1 VLERSLAAVLLSS
14 TLVSLAVSSLAA
26 CTKGAPDQGPERPA
40 PGPSEPPGPS
50 DPKPDPASSTHAPQ
64 NPAKMNPP
72 APPTPQQPP
81 AQDTKRYVDWLAGE
95 GKAIKD
101 TAREDVALRVGDW
114 GFYDHG
120 GGPGQFLDRAG
131 VHKGG
136 KAIVNSDKG
145 AWHAFLTTPGL
156 DAAGA
161 LKRVAWLYAGGA
173 LVPPGLPPKLNHIDK
188 VTPPQLTVAGK
199 EATLQ
204 GWMLFPP
211 NMTSPMRVT
220 IKASEGA
227 TPTIAFEAA
236 AKLP

>member
-1 VLERSLAAVLLSS
+1 MLERPYVALLLASALS
-14 TLVSLAVSSLAA
+14 TAA
-26 CTKGAPDQGPERPA
+26 CTKAPSGDQAPERPSPVA
-40 PGPSEPPGPS
+40 PADTPPPTAE
-50 DPKPDPASSTHAPQ
+50 PASSSTAPQ
-64 NPAKMNPP
+64 NPPKMNPP
-72 APPTPQQPP
+72 APPTPAAP
-81 AQDTKRYVDWLAGE
+81 AAPDTKRYVDWLAAQ
-95 GKAIKD
+95 GKPLKD
-101 TAREDVALRVGDW
+101 TAREDVALRTGDW

-131 VHKGG
+131 VRKDGA
-136 KAIVNSDKG
+136 AIVNSDKG

-173 LVPPGLPPKLNHIDK
+173 LVPPGLPPKLGSAEK
-188 VTPPQLTVAGK
+188 VKAPTLTVAGK

-220 IKASEGA
+220 IKATEGA
-227 TPTIAFEAA
+227 TPVITFEAA
-236 AKLP
+236 AKVP

>member
-1 VLERSLAAVLLSS
+1 MLERSLAALLLAS
-14 TLVSLAVSSLAA
+14 TLVA
-26 CTKGAPDQGPERPA
+26 CTKGAPDQAPERPV
-40 PGPSEPPGPS
+40 PGPSEPTAV
-50 DPKPDPASSTHAPQ
+50 PASSTSAPQ
-64 NPAKMNPP
+64 NPTKMNPP
-72 APPTPQQPP
+72 APPTPQQPA
-81 AQDTKRYVDWLAGE
+81 AQDTKRYVDWLAGQ
-95 GKAIKD
+95 GKALKD
-101 TAREDVALRVGDW
+101 TAREDVALRIGDW

-120 GGPGQFLDRAG
+120 AGPGQFLDRAG
-131 VHKGG
+131 VHKDG
-136 KAIVNSDKG
+136 KAIVSSDKG

-173 LVPPGLPPKLNHIDK
+173 LVPPGLPPKLNHVYT

-236 AKLP
+236 AKIP